1 MFSLYGPKFDRI
13 GVNTISVYT
22 TKAWWHGR
30 VVTQLKDAILDALW
44 AWADDKTTTKVKI
57 QPGWPVPC
65 KQSENIELFQA
76 NEVSAQ
82 IFQLVENSC
91 GAV

>member
-30 VVTQLKDAILDALW
+30 VVTQLKDAILDAL
-44 AWADDKTTTKVKI
+44 
-57 QPGWPVPC
+57 
-65 KQSENIELFQA
+65 
-76 NEVSAQ
+76 
-82 IFQLVENSC
+82 
-91 GAV
+91 